1 MNINDYTG
9 RAYNFRRYNCWHH
22 VRNVRRDA
30 GLDTPE
36 FDVTSPVQIQA
47 AFDDGHADTKGLARV
62 FEPCNFDAV
71 LMGVKVAGRMVWHA
85 GVYYDG
91 FVSHCELAARQ
102 VRLESLSDLKLK
114 YAEIEFWR

>member
-9 RAYNFRRYNCWHH
+9 LPYNFRTRNCWHH

-30 GLDTPE
+30 GLGTPE
-36 FDVTSPVQIQA
+36 FDVISPTQIQT
-47 AFDDGHADTKGLARV
+47 AFDDGHAAPKGLKQV
-62 FEPCNFDAV
+62 FEPQNFDAV
-71 LMGVKVAGRMVWHA
+71 LMYVKTGGRLVWHA

-102 VRLESLSDLKLK
+102 VRLESLSDLKDR
-114 YAEIEFWR
+114 YEGFEFWR

>member
-30 GLDTPE
+30 GLETPE
-36 FDVTSPVQIQA
+36 FDVISPAQIQA
-47 AFDDGHADTKGLARV
+47 AFDDGHSAPKGLEQV
-62 FEPCNFDAV
+62 FAPQNFDAV
-71 LMGVKVAGRMVWHA
+71 LMAQKVAGRLVWHA
-85 GVYYDG
+85 GVYFDG

-102 VRLESLSDLKLK
+102 VRLEPLSDLKSRFSD
-114 YAEIEFWR
+114 IEFWR

>member
-9 RAYNFRRYNCWHH
+9 KPYSFRTYHCWTH
-22 VRNVRRDA
+22 VRTVRRDA

-36 FDVTSPVQIQA
+36 FDVKSPAQITA
-47 AFDDGHADTKGLARV
+47 AFVDGHIEPKGLCQV
-62 FEPCNFDAV
+62 FIPENYDAV
-71 LMGVKVAGRMVWHA
+71 LMCTKIAGRMVWHA

-102 VRLESLSDLKLK
+102 VRLEPMADIKKRYNLT
-114 YAEIEFWR
+114 EFWR